1 VCGGRVRECESVV
14 MCDVSDCVMHCVCP
28 ILVYMVTMSSGS
40 LSVLGVKSARSEHG
54 MLRQL
59 HSTTQRK
66 VSMLCSEGVMCGLY
80 IYTLVWMGTVCI
92 CVEYSVCVWVC
103 VGVGVWVCVGVCGS
117 VWVGSPLDTSSR
129 PQLS

>member
-1 VCGGRVRECESVV
+1 

-59 HSTTQRK
+59 HSTTQWK
-66 VSMLCSEGVMCGLY
+66 VSMVCSEGVMCGLY

-92 CVEYSVCVWVC
+92 CVEYSVCV
-103 VGVGVWVCVGVCGS
+103 CVGVCGGVGGWVGGGGCGCGCVS
-117 VWVGSPLDTSSR
+117 VCVCGWVWVGVSVCACIYVCV
-129 PQLS
+129 